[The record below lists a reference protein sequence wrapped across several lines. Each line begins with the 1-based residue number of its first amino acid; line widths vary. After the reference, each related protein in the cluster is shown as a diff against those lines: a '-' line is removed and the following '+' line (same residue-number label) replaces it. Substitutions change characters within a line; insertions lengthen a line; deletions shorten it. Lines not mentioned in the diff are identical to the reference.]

1 MGAAALAVMSV
12 LFAATSVF
20 AEEKSQTESTKEL
33 IPLPPFL
40 EGLIRKDCFEKFQ
53 QFDFSDIECIKFSIS
68 KGIGLAIVVG
78 ASILK
83 IPQII
88 KIL

>member
-1 MGAAALAVMSV
+1 MGAAVLAVLTV

-20 AEEKSQTESTKEL
+20 AEEKKQTQSSKEL

-53 QFDFSDIECIKFSIS
+53 QFDF
-68 KGIGLAIVVG
+68 
-78 ASILK
+78 
-83 IPQII
+83 
-88 KIL
+88 